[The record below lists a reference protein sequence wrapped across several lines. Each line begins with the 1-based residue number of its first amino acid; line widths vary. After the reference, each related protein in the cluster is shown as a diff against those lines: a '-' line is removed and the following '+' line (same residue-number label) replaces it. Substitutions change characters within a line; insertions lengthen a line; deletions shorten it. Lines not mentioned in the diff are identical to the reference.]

1 MTSLPYDIEGKTAL
15 VTGGAQRIGRAI
27 AIRLAEAGLNVVIHY
42 NTSER
47 EAEEVAA
54 QAQSC
59 GVSAWKIKAD
69 LSVVDDI
76 ENIFPT
82 LVESTGSIDFL
93 INNASIFPESS
104 LMSFETHEFF
114 DTITINTIAPLI
126 LSRAFVR
133 QAEKGG
139 IIHVLDNR
147 INRIDTR
154 HVSYHL
160 SKKMLHSLTE
170 IMALE
175 YAPGITVNGV
185 APGLILNPVDKDASY
200 LEKQGSK
207 TLLNRQDCLSN
218 VPEAVLFL
226 VSQSFVT
233 GEVLSVDGGQN
244 IKNLSYGNN

>member
-1 MTSLPYDIEGKTAL
+1 MPSQSRDIQGKTAL

-27 AIRLAEAGLNVVIHY
+27 ALRLAEAGINVVIHY

-54 QAQSC
+54 EARSC
-59 GVSAWKIKAD
+59 GVSAWTVKAD
-69 LSVVDDI
+69 LSVISDI
-76 ENIFPT
+76 ENLFPA
-82 LVESTGSIDFL
+82 LGESTDSIDFL

-104 LMSFETHEFF
+104 LMSLEAHEFF
-114 DTITINTIAPLI
+114 NTITVNTIAPLI

-133 QAEKGG
+133 QTDKGG

-147 INRIDTR
+147 VNRIDTH

-185 APGLILNPVDKDASY
+185 APGLILSPVDKDASY
-200 LEKQGSK
+200 LEKQAPK
-207 TLLNRQDCLSN
+207 TLLNRQDCLAN

-226 VSQSFVT
+226 LSQTFVT